1 MAWPVTIN
9 GHTYNENHFS
19 PYAYTVNFPLIIAD
33 VATTAGQVAADR
45 ATVAADKGVVAADR
59 ATVAADKAIVAA
71 DKLTVYNDRLL
82 ADAGALTAS
91 QALGLLADATD
102 SVAISTG
109 DKTFTVPA
117 GKSFVAGMPLRVSSK
132 ANPDTQFMT
141 GVVKSYSGTAL
152 VFAAQAVTGSATR
165 ADWTIAVTGG
175 ALAPFGATQDAQAI
189 ARYAEKM
196 DGLRAAAV
204 PDRPN
209 ILLDFLDSTFF
220 VRGAYAGASMLAL
233 VAALSGS
240 TYARASTATYFGS
253 DGLLKTAAINEPR
266 FEYAPVTR
274 QALGLLIEP
283 ARTNLFTYSEQID
296 NAVWTKSFTTVV
308 ANAAVAPDGATTA
321 DKLVENTG
329 NGGHLLIRSVTS
341 ANGAA
346 HTVSHYVQ
354 AGERSRLRIQLD
366 NGFIAFANCTF
377 DLIAGTMSSLS
388 GTGVTA
394 GITPAG
400 GGRWRIWLTGTS
412 TSTTVREVVYIVDN
426 AGASSYTGDG
436 TSGLFIWGSQLEVGT
451 APTSYIPTVAST
463 VTRAAD
469 GAPTFITA
477 IPAAFS
483 ALIEHQPLSIRS
495 DGNTAFPLYLTGA
508 TNDLFSLREGT
519 VITGADL
526 FVKANNVTTIDT
538 PSYSA
543 AVGSVSRFAFG
554 ISPTSWTFVKDGGA
568 PTAGMSG
575 GATVP
580 TTDFNRVIVGE
591 SDYHGYIRRVFIAP
605 GQLSNAKLQAL
616 STAATWS

>member
-9 GHTYNENHFS
+9 GHTYTENHFS

-33 VATTAGQVAADR
+33 VATTAAQVAADR

-59 ATVAADKAIVAA
+59 TTVAADKAIVAA

-102 SVAISTG
+102 SIAISTG

-189 ARYAEKM
+189 ARYAEKI
-196 DGLRAAAV
+196 DVLRAASV
-204 PDRPN
+204 PDRGN

-220 VRGAYAGASMLAL
+220 VRGAYAGASILAL
-233 VAALSGS
+233 VAALAGS
-240 TYARASTATYFGS
+240 SYGRASIGTYFGS
-253 DGLLKTAAINEPR
+253 DGLLKTAAVNEPR
-266 FEYAPVTR
+266 FEYDPVTKLP
-274 QALGLLIEP
+274 LGLLIEP

-296 NAVWTKSFTTVV
+296 NAAWVKSRLSVT
-308 ANAAVAPDGATTA
+308 ANATVAPDGLVTA
-321 DKLVENTG
+321 DKLVEDTG
-329 NGGHLLIRSVTS
+329 NGGHLLVRSVTS

-366 NGFIAFANCTF
+366 DGHAAFANCTF
-377 DLIAGTMSSLS
+377 DLIAGTMSGLA

-412 TSTTVREVVYIVDN
+412 ISTTVREVVYMVSD

-463 VTRAAD
+463 VTRATD
-469 GAPTFITA
+469 APLTVA
-477 IPAAFS
+477 VSLANQLS
-483 ALIEHQPLSIRS
+483 LMVEYLSISIR
-495 DGNTAFPLYLTGA
+495 GENATAYPARARGSLGL
-508 TNDLFSLREGT
+508 NDTFEFREGT
-519 VITGADL
+519 VIGGADMRVSSNGVAIIDTSSFPATAGSIARVAAGLSSAGSAFTKDDAAPLTTGAVGLPVRLDRL
-526 FVKANNVTTIDT
+526 EIG
-538 PSYSA
+538 
-543 AVGSVSRFAFG
+543 VGSF
-554 ISPTSWTFVKDGGA
+554 
-568 PTAGMSG
+568 
-575 GATVP
+575 
-580 TTDFNRVIVGE
+580 
-591 SDYHGYIRRVFIAP
+591 HGYIRRVYLAP
-605 GQLSNAKLQAL
+605 GQLSNAKLRAL
-616 STAATWS
+616 TTAAPWS